1 MRKQHDSFYIMYYKR
16 YKAYS
21 TIAENGLTRRA
32 VGDIVFLSFLYAP
45 EGENIL
51 RHWMKYIK
59 PYKTWFILGPLCMI
73 VEVIGEV
80 LMPMLL
86 ARVINA
92 GNMGTLTV
100 GSSIGTAG
108 LMILIAVFMMAG
120 GIGGCYFSSK
130 ASIAFAGDIRN
141 DLYSKIQSFSFG
153 NIDRFSTGSL
163 VTRVTNDVT
172 QMQNFVAMV
181 MRMALRAPGMMIG
194 GLIMA
199 IRLRPSLAT
208 VFLIS
213 IPVLLVFVGGNILT
227 AFPRFKNVQAKVDGL
242 NSTVQENITNVRV
255 VKSFVR
261 EQDENVKF
269 HKANGDLKN
278 AQLRAMRIVIQMQ
291 PVTTLIMYITVIAV
305 AWQGHSL
312 VLGGEM
318 AVGDLSAFVNYVI
331 QILSSLI
338 MVTFLF
344 MMSSRAMASAKR
356 IREVLEEE
364 PDLNDEAA
372 AQKELTV
379 KEGRVEFRNV
389 SFRYYK
395 HSEDSVLDN
404 ISLTIEPGSVVG
416 IIGSTGCGKS
426 TLVSMIPRLYDPD
439 EGEILVDGVNVK
451 DYSLYNLREGV
462 GMVLQKNVLFSGTI
476 AENLR
481 WGDENA
487 TDDEMISAASSSQA
501 DKFVSTFAD
510 GYDTELDKG
519 GNNLSGGQK
528 QRLCIARA
536 LLKKPKI
543 LILDDSTSAVD
554 TATEAQIRHAFSHEL
569 AGSTKIIIAQ
579 RIASVMDADQII
591 VMNEGKITGV
601 GTHDELLASNTEY
614 REIAESQ
621 LGKKG
626 A

>member
-1 MRKQHDSFYIMYYKR
+1 MK
-16 YKAYS
+16 
-21 TIAENGLTRRA
+21 
-32 VGDIVFLSFLYAP
+32 
-45 EGENIL
+45 
-51 RHWMKYIK
+51 HWMKYIR
-59 PYKTWFILGPLCMI
+59 PYKAWFILGPLCMI

-86 ARVINA
+86 AGVINS
-92 GNMGTLTV
+92 GNLGTLTV

-108 LMILIAVFMMAG
+108 LMILIALIMMAG

-141 DLYSKIQSFSFG
+141 DLYRKIQSFSFG

-172 QMQNFVAMV
+172 QMQNFVAMLR
-181 MRMALRAPGMMIG
+181 RMALRAPGMMIG

-227 AFPRFKNVQAKVDGL
+227 AFPRFKNVQARVDGL

-261 EQDENVKF
+261 EQDENNKF

-305 AWQGHSL
+305 AWQGHKL

-364 PDLNDEAA
+364 PDLNDETA

-395 HSEDSVLDN
+395 HSEDSVLDD

-439 EGEILVDGVNVK
+439 QGEILVDGVNVK

-481 WGDENA
+481 WGDEDA
-487 TDDEMISAASSSQA
+487 TDDQMIAAASASQA
-501 DKFVSTFAD
+501 DKFVSTFTD

-554 TATEAQIRHAFSHEL
+554 TATEAQIRHAFTHEL

-579 RIASVMDADQII
+579 RIASVMDADQIV
-591 VMNEGKITGV
+591 VMNEGRITGV
-601 GTHDELLASNTEY
+601 GTHEELLASNTEY

-621 LGKKG
+621 LGKKE

>member
-1 MRKQHDSFYIMYYKR
+1 MY
-16 YKAYS
+16 
-21 TIAENGLTRRA
+21 
-32 VGDIVFLSFLYAP
+32 VP
-45 EGENIL
+45 EGENTL
-51 RHWMKYIK
+51 KHWMKYIR
-59 PYKTWFILGPLCMI
+59 PYKAWFILGPLCMI

-92 GNMGTLTV
+92 GNLGTLTV

-108 LMILIAVFMMAG
+108 LMILIALFMMAG

-172 QMQNFVAMV
+172 QMQNFVAML

-199 IRLRPSLAT
+199 IRLRSDLAT

-261 EQDENVKF
+261 EQDEVRKF
-269 HKANGDLKN
+269 NKANGELKN
-278 AQLRAMRIVIQMQ
+278 AAMRAMRIVIQMQ
-291 PVTTLIMYITVIAV
+291 PVTTLIMYLTVIGV
-305 AWQGHSL
+305 AWQGHTL

-364 PDLNDEAA
+364 PDLNDNDAK
-372 AQKELTV
+372 QKELTV
-379 KEGRVEFRNV
+379 REGRVEFRNV

-395 HSEDSVLDN
+395 HSEDSVLEN
-404 ISLTIEPGSVVG
+404 ISLTIEPGSIVG

-462 GMVLQKNVLFSGTI
+462 GMVLQKNVLFSGTV

-481 WGDENA
+481 WGDEDA
-487 TDDEMISAASSSQA
+487 TDEEMIAAATSSQA
-501 DKFVSTFAD
+501 DKFVSSFKE
-510 GYDTELDKG
+510 GYDSELDKG

-554 TATEAQIRHAFSHEL
+554 TATEAQIRQAFSNEL

-591 VMNEGKITGV
+591 VMNEGKITGI